1 MRAFFRW
8 VVGCS
13 LGVSTFIACSSAS
26 NPGFQGEGGTD
37 PDDSDG
43 GGGSSSGGGFS
54 FDATNLGDLDLLV
67 GDGNTTAADE
77 KCKGGQYNGTFTG
90 NYSSHL
96 IAGIPLSVSGNVDL
110 TLEQEGSAAMTCML
124 VGESTKC
131 SDLFSL
137 QDGTITGVANGN
149 DAGGGYPYFCT
160 MSGTLDCPKGLL
172 VDGWIECT
180 YCVGMLADGGMACQP
195 LISGIGGGIGGTF
208 SGPLKANYDTS
219 TLSFTMGTWNGAEAI
234 GLNDGGTLVDGS
246 KPQDYIVADGGY
258 GITAYGGSGMWNA
271 KWQ

>member
-208 SGPLKANYDTS
+208 SGPLTANYDTN

-246 KPQDYIVADGGY
+246 KPQSYIVADGGY